1 MVVAVLEVDI
11 HMPFNSSLKE
21 KRHILRSIKDR
32 VLSRFDVSIA
42 EVDYQDLWQRSRL
55 AIAVVS
61 NDASFANRYV
71 MDILRF
77 LEDDRRFE
85 ILSHKV
91 RYC

>member
-1 MVVAVLEVDI
+1 MIVAVLEVDI

-55 AIAVVS
+55 AIALVS
-61 NDASFANRYV
+61 NNASFANKY
-71 MDILRF
+71 MMEILRF
-77 LEDDRRFE
+77 IEEDRRFE
-85 ILSHKV
+85 VVSHKL
-91 RYC
+91 RFC

>member
-1 MVVAVLEVDI
+1 MVVAVLELDI

-42 EVDYQDLWQRSRL
+42 EVDYQDLWQRSRI

-61 NDASFANRYV
+61 NNASFANRYV

>member
-1 MVVAVLEVDI
+1 MVVAVLELDI